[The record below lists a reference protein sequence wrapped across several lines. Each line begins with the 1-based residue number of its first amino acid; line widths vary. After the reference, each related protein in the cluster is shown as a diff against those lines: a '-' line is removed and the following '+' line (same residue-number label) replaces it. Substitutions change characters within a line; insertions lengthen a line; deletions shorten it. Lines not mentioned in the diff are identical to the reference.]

1 MNLALFDFDGTI
13 TTREMFR
20 PFIEFAVSPR
30 RRTFGGALL
39 APMVAGYK
47 LGWVS
52 PNRMRRSAVRF
63 GFRGVP
69 EAYALA
75 QGELFAREVLPG
87 VLRPQALE
95 RIQWHKEQG
104 DRVVVVSGALDV
116 YMSHWC
122 RTHEL
127 ELVCSRLESRDGRL
141 TGRYRGEQCVNAE
154 KARRVRDAYDLAAYP
169 VIYAYGDTPEDRDLL
184 GMAHRRYFQW
194 QEVS

>member
-30 RRTFGGALL
+30 RRALGGALL

-52 PNRMRRSAVRF
+52 PNLMRRSAVQL

-69 EAYALA
+69 ETHAHAR
-75 QGELFAREVLPG
+75 GEQFARDVLPG

-95 RIQWHKEQG
+95 RIQWHKAQG

-122 RTHEL
+122 RTHDL
-127 ELVCSRLESRDGRL
+127 ELLCSQLEARDGQL

-154 KARRVRDAYDLAAYP
+154 KARRVRAAYDLAAYP
-169 VIYAYGDTPEDRDLL
+169 VVYAYGDTPEDQHLL
-184 GMAHRRYFQW
+184 SIAHRRYFQW